1 MSPSTAAT
9 IIIVALI
16 LALVSPILFI
26 WSLNTLFGLNI
37 AYGFLEWLAAL
48 LLVGMVTGNGAKFKS
63 KD

>member
-1 MSPSTAAT
+1 MNTSTIVT
-9 IIIVALI
+9 IVIVALI

-48 LLVGMVTGNGAKFKS
+48 LLVGTLTSNGIKFK